1 MFNYAVGFFI
11 IALVASLLGFG
22 GVAGLSAQIGWF
34 FAVVAV
40 ILLAFALLTG
50 RSGRGVS
57 LP

>member
-22 GVAGLSAQIGWF
+22 GVAGLSAEIGWF

-40 ILLAFALLTG
+40 ILLGIALLTG
-50 RSGRGVS
+50 RGRGVS